1 MSIRNTLYLA
11 LAFLTLT
18 LGASAQDA
26 ATYTLT
32 VHMTGF
38 RNNTGNGGVAIF
50 KTPDGWP
57 ENNDKSF
64 KHEGVQVANNEAT
77 LKFQVPAGTYGVAA
91 LHDENKNH
99 KLDRNMIGFP
109 KEGFGFAN
117 NPHVGL
123 SAPAFSAATVKVTGD
138 STVEIKMQYK

>member
-1 MSIRNTLYLA
+1 MSIRRTLYLA
-11 LAFLTLT
+11 LTLFVFS
-18 LGASAQDA
+18 LALCAQDA

-57 ENNDKSF
+57 ESNDKAF
-64 KHEGVQVANNEAT
+64 KHDGVQVENRECT
-77 LKFQVPAGTYGVAA
+77 IKFQVPASTYAVAA

-99 KLDRNMIGFP
+99 KLDRNFVGFP

-123 SAPAFSAATVKVTGD
+123 SAPAFSAATVKVSGD
-138 STVEIKMQYK
+138 TTVEIRMQYK